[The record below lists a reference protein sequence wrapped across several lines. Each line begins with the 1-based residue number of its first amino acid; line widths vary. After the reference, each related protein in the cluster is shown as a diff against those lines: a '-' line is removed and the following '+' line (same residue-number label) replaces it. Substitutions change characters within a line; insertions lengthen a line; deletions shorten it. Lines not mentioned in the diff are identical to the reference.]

1 MAYQALYR
9 KWRPTRFEDVCG
21 QEHITQ
27 TLKKQIASNKTG
39 HAYLFTG
46 TRGTGKTTCAK
57 IMAKALNCL
66 ESNDGE
72 PCGHCLNCQMAE
84 NDTLYDIV
92 EIDAASKSKVEDVRK
107 LIDEVMFAPSMGR
120 FKVYIVDE
128 VHMMTGN
135 AFNALLKTLEEPP
148 SHTVFIL
155 ATTEVQKVPATIL
168 SRCQRFDFKRL
179 SPEIISNRLMFISKE
194 DGINLNQEAADYL
207 GILADG
213 ALRDGLSL
221 LEQCQT
227 FENITINTVKELVGI
242 AGIEDI
248 CAILNA
254 AKEKDYASI
263 LHEIDRLYKDSK
275 KMENLLSEIIE
286 ACRDIL
292 LILLKGDAI
301 IARPKEELEQL
312 RRIASNMSAHT
323 VLFWIDILSEALSKT
338 TKNSG
343 NKTLTEIA
351 FIKMCN
357 PELSVDISSLN
368 ARIAALEDS
377 GVVVKQTEKTINVT
391 PIEAKPIIEEVKTV
405 VSDEPEVNEKP
416 ADVQISNDNIY
427 SKIIEKLNANPAAMP
442 IAAFLPNNYSVN
454 NNQII
459 FNANDFNYPFL
470 SSPANIEKIKTAA
483 KDALGREIEIKI
495 NKV

>member
-9 KWRPTRFEDVCG
+9 KWRPSRFEDVCG
-21 QEHITQ
+21 QEHITN
-27 TLKKQIASNKTG
+27 TLKKQIAGGKTG

-66 ESNDGE
+66 DSIDGE
-72 PCGHCLNCQMAE
+72 PCGKCANCRMAE

-107 LIDEVMFAPSMGR
+107 LIDEVLFAPAIGK

-179 SPEIISNRLMFISKE
+179 SPDIISGRLMYISQA
-194 DGINLNQEAADYL
+194 DNINLTPDAADYL

-227 FENITINTVKELVGI
+227 YDNITVETVRDLVGI

-248 CAILNA
+248 CSVLNA
-254 AKEKDYASI
+254 AKEKNYTAI
-263 LHEIDRLYKDSK
+263 LSETDRLYKASK
-275 KMENLLSEIIE
+275 KMENLLSEICE

-292 LILLKGDAI
+292 LILLSGESI
-301 IARPKEELEQL
+301 IARPNEELKKLIELSKGINAQ
-312 RRIASNMSAHT
+312 T
-323 VLFWIDILSEALSKT
+323 VLYWIDVLSDTLSKT
-338 TKNSG
+338 AKNNG

-357 PELSVDISSLN
+357 PELSLDLQAMN
-368 ARIAALEDS
+368 ARLCALEEGTAVIKHS
-377 GVVVKQTEKTINVT
+377 VQANVSK
-391 PIEAKPIIEEVKTV
+391 PEVIDIPEPIIEEIQENKEDAKEVISEKLV
-405 VSDEPEVNEKP
+405 DNSDF
-416 ADVQISNDNIY
+416 
-427 SKIIEKLNANPAAMP
+427 SKQLKEKLNSDGSTMS
-442 IAAFLPNNYSVN
+442 IAAFLPREC
-454 NNQII
+454 II
-459 FNANDFNYPFL
+459 DGDLITFNLSSFNYTFL
-470 SSPANIEKIKTAA
+470 SSPENAEKIRLAA
-483 KDALGREIEIKI
+483 SELLGREVRINI